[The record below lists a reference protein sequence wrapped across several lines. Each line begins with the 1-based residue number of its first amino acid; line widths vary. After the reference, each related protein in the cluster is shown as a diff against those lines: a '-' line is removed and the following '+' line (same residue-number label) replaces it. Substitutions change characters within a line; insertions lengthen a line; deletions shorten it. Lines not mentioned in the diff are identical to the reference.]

1 MKLRL
6 LLSIGAV
13 LFALSASA
21 GDTRAVRAYK
31 AMGLATGDIL
41 SATVLHAR
49 VMPGEE
55 KQLVAVTTYF
65 TGKKDKA
72 RAVNVRLDIFADRGG
87 RLETLYH
94 RDFGAELEGY
104 VDRGD
109 LQLVDLDRD
118 DVQEL
123 LVSFDDLENPVIQ
136 RRVGELLVYGDTGF
150 RAAWEGPVRYDATRA
165 ARDVPAE
172 RRDLYERELDVVNT
186 LRTRGVTLFFSKKVY
201 AVAGERLERP
211 KVVQE
216 TFPLK
221 PTPEGW

>member
-1 MKLRL
+1 M
-6 LLSIGAV
+6 LLSIA
-13 LFALSASA
+13 ALLLAAGASA
-21 GDTRAVRAYK
+21 GESRAVRAYK

-41 SATVLHAR
+41 SSTVLQAK
-49 VMPGEE
+49 VIPGEE
-55 KQLVAVTTYF
+55 EQLVAVTTYF

-72 RAVNVRLDIFADRGG
+72 RAVNVRFDVWADRGG
-87 RLETLYH
+87 RLESLYH
-94 RDFGAELEGY
+94 RDFGAELEGH

-118 DVQEL
+118 DVQEMM
-123 LVSFDDLENPVIQ
+123 VSFDDVENPVVL
-136 RRVGELLVYGDTGF
+136 RRVGELLVYGSSGF

-165 ARDVPAE
+165 ARGAAAE
-172 RRDLYERELDVVNT
+172 RRDLYERELDVVST

-201 AVAGERLERP
+201 AVAGQRLERP